1 MILSSRKLQNHLLSH
16 IFVSH
21 MSTGERCVASEH
33 GLRYAVVLFINNTR
47 KRFKMRKFIN
57 QALLFTLMSVMA
69 LSCANLYDEELQH
82 SINNSSELGLFSV
95 EMDDSMS
102 RTYVDEATK
111 LCWHADDRVALF
123 YGSDTNVECRFTGAT
138 GDNYGEI
145 SPVANYEQDADSFD
159 AVYAYYPYDVSVKI
173 DSSETL
179 SVTLPAVQN
188 YEEES
193 FGRGAYAMV
202 AVTESLADRVL
213 KFRNICGALKLQL
226 WGDVKVRRIKVK
238 GNNGEVLSGAAT
250 LYAACDELPTIL
262 MSNSGNKQVELDCG
276 DGVQLGVTVTDF
288 FVVLPPVS
296 LSRGFSVEIEDVEGR
311 LFTNSTD
318 KEVVIKRNTILPMQ
332 AFEVAFVDT
341 PASNELWYT
350 TTNGSQ
356 LSLSSNKFNTTI
368 SSHVKDGDKWVVK
381 FAGDL
386 TTLGKEAF
394 DSQSTLKSITLPE
407 GVTTMGDY
415 AFYQCTNLMYINIP
429 KGITS
434 IGTKAFYG
442 CNAIK
447 ELTIEGY
454 PQSYPAT
461 WGNNPMSDT
470 TIDTLVVKCNLVGA
484 NIESGLFDRDP
495 LFVGAY
501 ISNVVFS
508 PEVDSIGAYSFF
520 EIQDLKA
527 VTIPYGVES
536 VGEGAFMLCKGLTEL
551 TFPESVTSIGSMVLD
566 GCSSLTHVTSLAST
580 PPALGSSAFPANLQV
595 RVPDYAFAAYQNDA
609 EWNRYALSNL
619 TGEVYA
625 STDYSDDGK
634 VVVLQRATEG
644 KGINIVFMGDGFSD
658 RQIAAGYYEEYC
670 RTGMEILF
678 GEEPY
683 KSFRNLF
690 NVYMVLAVS
699 KNERIDDQYVAG
711 RTKFNTYFTDT
722 GDVIGSDNLV
732 NSYAAKAVGESNIE
746 DTLIIVVL
754 NSNYRAGICY
764 LYAPGVY
771 DPEETY
777 WAYGAAIS
785 YCAMCGDADEFKYM
799 ILHEAGGHGF
809 AKLAD
814 EYFYSGNG
822 EITNLDYYNIV
833 NWLDKFK
840 WYMNVDYIKGGTKD
854 ATNVK
859 WAHMLADERYKY
871 EGLGVFEGG
880 LTYPKGVYRSTD
892 YSIMR
897 SEKRGEKRSYN
908 YNAPSREAIYRR
920 IHHLAYGSSWEYDYE
935 KFVAY
940 DAINRKTEADVSAV
954 AMPQS
959 VVYGDYWI
967 SHTPPRIISK

>member
-1 MILSSRKLQNHLLSH
+1 
-16 IFVSH
+16 
-21 MSTGERCVASEH
+21 
-33 GLRYAVVLFINNTR
+33 
-47 KRFKMRKFIN
+47 
-57 QALLFTLMSVMA
+57 
-69 LSCANLYDEELQH
+69 
-82 SINNSSELGLFSV
+82 
-95 EMDDSMS
+95 MS
-102 RTYVDEATK
+102 RTYIDEETK
-111 LCWHADDRVALF
+111 LCWHNDDRVAVF
-123 YGSDTNVECRFTGAT
+123 YGNDTNIECRFMGAT
-138 GDNYGEI
+138 GDNYGEVT
-145 SPVANYEQDADSFD
+145 PVDNHEQGVNSFD
-159 AVYAYYPYDVSVKI
+159 AIYAYYPYDSSVKI
-173 DSSETL
+173 DNSEIL
-179 SVTLPAVQN
+179 SVELPAVQY
-188 YEEES
+188 YEEGS

-202 AVTESLADRVL
+202 AVTESVADRSL

-226 WGDVKVRRIKVK
+226 WGDIEVRSITVK
-238 GNNGEVLSGAAT
+238 GNNSEVLSGAAT
-250 LYAACDELPTIL
+250 VYAECDELPTIA
-262 MSNSGNKQVELDCG
+262 MSSNGNKEVKLDCG
-276 DGVQLGVTVTDF
+276 DDVKLGAMVTNFWVA
-288 FVVLPPVS
+288 LPPVS
-296 LSRGFSVEIEDVEGR
+296 LSKGFTIDIEDAEGR
-311 LFTNSTD
+311 LFTKSTD
-318 KEVVIKRNTILPMQ
+318 KKVEIKRNTILPMQ

-356 LSLSSNKFNTTI
+356 LTLSSNKFNTSIT
-368 SSHVKDGDKWVVK
+368 SHTKDGDKWVVK

-394 DSQSTLKSITLPE
+394 DSQSTLRSITLPE
-407 GVTTMGDY
+407 SVTTMGDY
-415 AFYQCTNLMYINIP
+415 AFYQCTNLTQINIP
-429 KGITS
+429 KSIIS

-461 WGNNPMSDT
+461 WGNNPMSST
-470 TIDTLVVKCNLVGA
+470 TIDTLTVKCNLVGA

-520 EIQDLKA
+520 EVQDLKS
-527 VTIPYGVES
+527 VTIPYGVKS
-536 VGEGAFMLCKGLTEL
+536 VGEGAFMLCKGLKEL
-551 TFPESVTSIGSMVLD
+551 TFPESITSIGSMVLD
-566 GCSSLTHVTSLAST
+566 GCSSLTYVTSLAAT
-580 PPALGSSAFPANLQV
+580 PPALGSGAFPANLQV

-609 EWNRYALSNL
+609 EWSRYTLSNL

-625 STDYSDDGK
+625 SSDYSEDGK

-658 RQIAAGYYEEYC
+658 RQIAAGYYEDYC
-670 RTGMEILF
+670 RTGMETLF

-722 GDVIGSDNLV
+722 GDVKGSDSLV
-732 NSYAAKAVGESNIE
+732 NSYAAKAVGESNVE
-746 DTLIIVVL
+746 DALIIVVL

-764 LYAPGVY
+764 MYAPDAH
-771 DPEETY
+771 DPKETY
-777 WAYGAAIS
+777 WAHGATIS

-822 EITNLDYYNIV
+822 EITNYDYYYIV
-833 NWLDKFK
+833 DWLDRFK
-840 WYMNVDYIKGGTKD
+840 WYMNIDYIKGGTKD

-880 LTYPKGVYRSTD
+880 LTYPKGVYRSTE

-935 KFVAY
+935 EFVAY
-940 DAINRKTEADVSAV
+940 DAINRKTAADVSV
-954 AMPQS
+954 EAMPQS
-959 VVYGDYWI
+959 VVYGDAPMP
-967 SHTPPRIISK
+967 HTPPRIIAQ